1 MNEKDKNQ
9 NHINYM
15 NNKAK
20 KQNHI
25 YDNKVGS
32 TLTADATC
40 GIDFSANFDMNSPVY
55 DVIIIGAGA
64 SGLFAAACINLNNFI
79 DNAAD
84 IPTRLAYQ
92 ADSDDTTHRAFKGLI
107 LEKTSRPGTKLLM
120 SGSGQCNITHSGSIK
135 DFVKCYGDNGKKIR
149 SCLYKYNNI
158 SLMDFLH
165 ENGIETFIRDDGKV
179 FPESMDAHDVLFMLL
194 RRAKKNGFEIRYNSP
209 VTGISRIDKTD
220 IGNDLPGYK
229 AEIKSPVIAN
239 HITNTSSSDVTS
251 STSEF
256 ASSDNINYKSDGIGD
271 NANCTFE
278 NVMAAPVENLWQIL
292 SGDEAYLAR
301 SVIIATGGCSYPTTG
316 SDGSMFKVLSN
327 DLDIDITKLKPA
339 LSSIQLQDYPY
350 SELSGISF
358 KDIHTSIWH
367 DGRKTAE
374 TVEDL
379 LFTHKDLSGPAIIN
393 ISKFAETN
401 DKLRINYLYPMNYEQ
416 ALEKLKAAMHG
427 AKGSPVNI
435 ISTAFD
441 MPKRF
446 CQIIVEKSG
455 TSLKSIAASL
465 TDDEFVIASVSGFNK
480 AMATSGGID
489 LKQLNT
495 STFEFKAYSGL
506 YAIGEALDIDGITGG
521 YNLQFAYSSAMAAMT
536 AIAKAA
542 VNGNTE

>member
-1 MNEKDKNQ
+1 MNNKTKNQ
-9 NHINYM
+9 NHIND
-15 NNKAK
+15 NKA
-20 KQNHI
+20 
-25 YDNKVGS
+25 DN
-32 TLTADATC
+32 TLDTDITS
-40 GIDFSANFDMNSPVY
+40 DMNFSANSDMNSPIY
-55 DVIIIGAGA
+55 DMIIIGAGA
-64 SGLFAAACINLNNFI
+64 AGLFAAACIDLNNLT

-84 IPTRLAYQ
+84 IPTQLTYQ
-92 ADSDDTTHRAFKGLI
+92 ADSDDIAHRSFKGLI

-120 SGSGQCNITHSGSIK
+120 SGNGQCNITHSGSIK

-149 SCLYKYNNI
+149 SCLYKYSNI

-179 FPESMDAHDVLFMLL
+179 FPASMDAHDVLFMLL
-194 RRAKKNGFEIRYNSP
+194 KRAKKNSFEIKYNSP
-209 VTGISRIDKTD
+209 VTGISHIDKNY
-220 IGNDLPGYK
+220 IGNDSPGYK
-229 AEIKSPVIAN
+229 ADDIA
-239 HITNTSSSDVTS
+239 V
-251 STSEF
+251 
-256 ASSDNINYKSDGIGD
+256 
-271 NANCTFE
+271 NANCTFD
-278 NVMAAPVENLWQIL
+278 NTMAAPVENLWHIV
-292 SGDEAYLAR
+292 SGDNAYLAR

-316 SDGSMFKVLSN
+316 SDGSMFKILGN

-339 LSSIQLQDYPY
+339 LSSIQLHDYPY
-350 SELSGISF
+350 SDLSGISF

-427 AKGSPVNI
+427 AKGSPVNV

-441 MPKRF
+441 IPKRF

-455 TSLKSIAASL
+455 TSLKSIVSSL
-465 TDDEFVIASVSGFNK
+465 TGDAFVIASVSGFNK
-480 AMATSGGID
+480 AMATSGGIN
-489 LKQLNT
+489 LKQINT
-495 STFEFKAYSGL
+495 STFEFKAYPGL

-521 YNLQFAYSSAMAAMT
+521 YNLQFAYSSAMAAVT
-536 AIAKAA
+536 AIMK
-542 VNGNTE
+542 

>member
-1 MNEKDKNQ
+1 MLFRIGIDNRSNMND
-9 NHINYM
+9 M

-20 KQNHI
+20 KYNHI
-25 YDNKVGS
+25 NDNNAGS
-32 TLTADATC
+32 TFTADITC
-40 GIDFSANFDMNSPVY
+40 GIDFSANSDMNSPVY

-64 SGLFAAACINLNNFI
+64 SGLFAAACIDLDSFT
-79 DNAAD
+79 DNAAG

-92 ADSDDTTHRAFKGLI
+92 ADSDDITHRSFKGLI
-107 LEKTSRPGTKLLM
+107 LEKTPRPGTKLLM

-135 DFVKCYGDNGKKIR
+135 DFVKCYGNNGKKIR

-179 FPESMDAHDVLFMLL
+179 FPASMDAHDVLFMLL
-194 RRAKKNGFEIRYNSP
+194 RRAKKNGFEIKYNSP
-209 VTGISRIDKTD
+209 VTGISRINKND
-220 IGNDLPGYK
+220 IGNDLPCYT

-239 HITNTSSSDVTS
+239 HITKDLSSDVTS

-256 ASSDNINYKSDGIGD
+256 ASSDIINYKSDGIAD
-271 NANCTFE
+271 NAKCTFE
-278 NVMAAPVENLWQIL
+278 NAMAAPVENLWQIV
-292 SGDEAYLAR
+292 SDDKAYLAR

-316 SDGSMFKVLSN
+316 SDGSMLKVLSKN
-327 DLDIDITKLKPA
+327 LDIDITKLKPA

-393 ISKFAETN
+393 ISKFAEAN
-401 DKLRINYLYPMNYEQ
+401 DKLRINYLYPLNYEQ

-427 AKGSPVNI
+427 AKGSPVNV

-441 MPKRF
+441 IPKRF

-455 TSLKSIAASL
+455 TSLKSIASSL
-465 TDDEFVIASVSGFNK
+465 TGDEFVIASVSGFNK

-489 LKQLNT
+489 LKQINT
-495 STFEFKAYSGL
+495 STFEFKAHPGL

-521 YNLQFAYSSAMAAMT
+521 YNLQFAYSSAMAAVT
-536 AIAKAA
+536 AIAK
-542 VNGNTE
+542 